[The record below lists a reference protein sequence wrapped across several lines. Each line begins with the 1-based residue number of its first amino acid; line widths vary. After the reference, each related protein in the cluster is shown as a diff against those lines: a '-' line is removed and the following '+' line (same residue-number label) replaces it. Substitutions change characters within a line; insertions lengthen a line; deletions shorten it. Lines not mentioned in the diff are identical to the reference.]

1 MKKLNLKNTVII
13 SLIIT
18 LIENYLSIGIDT
30 WVDSGV
36 VIFLVIT
43 TFLMTWVLPF
53 IPYGVSLLINKV
65 FNYNTTNGGFKL
77 FKILWIIINV
87 AFLISI
93 VVTLIDPS
101 TNTLFKNN

>member
-1 MKKLNLKNTVII
+1 MKKLNLINTAII

-30 WVDSGV
+30 WIDSGV
-36 VIFLVIT
+36 VIFLAIT

-77 FKILWIIINV
+77 FKILWIIMNV
-87 AFLISI
+87 TFLISI
-93 VVTLIDPS
+93 VVTIIDPS
-101 TNTLFKNN
+101 TNTFFKR